1 MENLNSR
8 PNFLTI
14 IGRAIAKYSD
24 RSTAFIA
31 ARLERMYQAHMERA
45 QMRLAPSPMA
55 RCTERPHVSVESDSR
70 VGENKSQTTGSGD
83 HFCLVVID
91 ESGSIEATGARAGD
105 IGISDAVLI
114 TRRCTEY
121 AKRTPIRPI
130 IGRATATLTTRLF
143 KKGAGSSHTIGPFL
157 LPPEF

>member
-14 IGRAIAKYSD
+14 IGRAIAKYAD

-55 RCTERPHVSVESDSR
+55 MCTERPHVRAESDSR
-70 VGENKSQTTGSGD
+70 VGENNSQTTGSGD
-83 HFCLVVID
+83 HF
-91 ESGSIEATGARAGD
+91 
-105 IGISDAVLI
+105 
-114 TRRCTEY
+114 
-121 AKRTPIRPI
+121 
-130 IGRATATLTTRLF
+130 
-143 KKGAGSSHTIGPFL
+143 L
-157 LPPEF
+157 LS

>member
-14 IGRAIAKYSD
+14 IGRAIAKYAD

-55 RCTERPHVSVESDSR
+55 MCTERPHR
-70 VGENKSQTTGSGD
+70 VGENNSQTTGSGD

-91 ESGSIEATGARAGD
+91 ESGSIEATGARGGD
-105 IGISDAVLI
+105 IGIGDVQDVPNAGDILFQARPLLARNCHSPRRRVR
-114 TRRCTEY
+114 TRRSLNRDRS
-121 AKRTPIRPI
+121 A
-130 IGRATATLTTRLF
+130 RA
-143 KKGAGSSHTIGPFL
+143 S
-157 LPPEF
+157 